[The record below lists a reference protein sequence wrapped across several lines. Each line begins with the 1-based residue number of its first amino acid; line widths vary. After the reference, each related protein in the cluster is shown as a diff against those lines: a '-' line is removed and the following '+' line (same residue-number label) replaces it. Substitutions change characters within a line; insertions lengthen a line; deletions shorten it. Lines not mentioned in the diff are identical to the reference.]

1 MKEIYMNEAI
11 NEAKKSLV
19 SNDVPVGCVIVKNN
33 KIIGRGHNTRN
44 RTNSTIAHAE
54 INAISDANSHLNNW
68 VLEDCEL
75 YVTIEPCQ
83 MCTGAIIQSRIKKIY
98 FGAADLKAGCV
109 TSIYNLLD
117 EKEFNHQVEYEYGIL
132 EVECSKLIKDFFKKL
147 RRFKWNR

>member
-147 RRFKWNR
+147 RRFK